1 VTALHELVLGRLLA
15 AAQGLTFTQLETQT
29 CLPAG
34 HLIGALEDLHAQ
46 GRVTIHVSQPTW
58 RAVRSP
64 MPAGA
69 IA

>member
-1 VTALHELVLGRLLA
+1 VTALQELVLGRLLA

-46 GRVTIHVSQPTW
+46 GR
-58 RAVRSP
+58 AVRSP
-64 MPAGA
+64 IPTGA